1 MKYAKKLDLLS
12 NTNVADV
19 ADVAEAKEI
28 SENFE
33 GENINLQADAHSL
46 NAESFATASQTNQTQ
61 AQLLNPR
68 EPQRNPNLLQAIDED
83 ENDEYCS
90 PLKQRRRDTLLED
103 VPRQQQTPRSER
115 HYSPTKG

>member
-19 ADVAEAKEI
+19 ADVAESKQI

-33 GENINLQADAHSL
+33 GDFRADAHSL

-103 VPRQQQTPRSER
+103 VPGGQTPRSER
-115 HYSPTKG
+115 HYSPAKG